1 MVFFVVR
8 YLSPQRIEYA
18 KQFENNKLHF
28 DINDTREN
36 INTKFDGVFNL
47 FTSFRYLDNDDD
59 EIAILE
65 TIKNSIKSNSG

>member
-28 DINDTREN
+28 DINDMREN
-36 INTKFDGVFNL
+36 INTKFDGVFSL
-47 FTSFRYLDNDDD
+47 SQVLD
-59 EIAILE
+59 ISKM
-65 TIKNSIKSNSG
+65 TTMKSQF